1 MSTRYSCDYAVRAA
15 GCKKCKLQLPKGEL
29 RLAKVTPNPFV
40 QNAEGPPPDMKSYF
54 HPICLFDTFM
64 KARATTKVIEEP
76 GDLEGWIDMTDED
89 KVKVTELIDDLVK
102 TREKKGGGVQ
112 RTLTPIVKKAVKKE
126 EDSEQQSSA
135 KAAAFFSKRE
145 PLKAVKKEEPETEE
159 SKANQESK
167 FNLFTKLC
175 KLCELIADVNKHL
188 DKADCVRRFFK
199 SDGYDGDTLLILR
212 FLIPSIDQRVY
223 NIKERQLIKHFAQIF
238 GVPPAKLTDEYN
250 KNGDISQTI
259 KEAAENFKFSV
270 EKSDWSIQKIDRW
283 LDKLAQKTH
292 DEDQLEHLRFATKRL
307 SPRELQYLLRLIKK
321 DMRFNAGAKVIF
333 DGFHPNAYEAFQS
346 CRDLADIV
354 KRVET
359 GAISGEK
366 SSLAVNITLGTP
378 ILPMLA
384 EACKSVE
391 FAMKRCS
398 NGMLAEIKYDG
409 ERVQI
414 HKKGDKFDFFS
425 RSLKPVVK
433 HKVALVDKYIVKA
446 FPDAKDLILDA
457 EILMVDTATG
467 KPLPFGTL
475 GIHKKEK
482 FSNAVPCLFV
492 FDCLL
497 YDDVPVKDKPLS
509 ERKKFLEDTLKEV
522 PNHVMHSNYQ
532 VIKHGENHKLKTMIL
547 KAIDEGLEG
556 LVLKDLNGVYEP
568 GKRHWLKVKKDY
580 LEDGGMADTA
590 DLIVLGAYYGT
601 GNKGGK
607 MSVFLM
613 GVYDEDTET
622 YRTVCKMGNGH
633 TDEVLDRLNKELK
646 PKMRAIKRDVEKL
659 PKWLRCS
666 SQLCPDFVMMDPKQA
681 PVWEI
686 TGAEFSR
693 STNHT
698 ADGISIRF
706 PRVTKIRDDKDV
718 ETATCLRELKIL
730 FENSKEKSDVDKDE
744 DDSLPIYSKD
754 KLALGQAMH
763 DSEGE
768 DDDTKHLLKQEN
780 EQNVAVENTSP
791 KRSPRKRK
799 LEEEKSPV
807 KSKKRKSNEEN
818 MGDDKKDEQ
827 HLLKQENE
835 QNVAVENTSPKRSPR
850 KRKLEEEKSPVKSKK
865 RKSNEE
871 NMGDDKK
878 DEQKDLPAC
887 KWGSLCSRKNPQ
899 HLKEFAHPKK

>member
-188 DKADCVRRFFK
+188 DKADC
-199 SDGYDGDTLLILR
+199 
-212 FLIPSIDQRVY
+212 
-223 NIKERQLIKHFAQIF
+223 IF

-791 KRSPRKRK
+791 KAQPK
-799 LEEEKSPV
+799 EEKARRGKEPY
-807 KSKKRKSNEEN
+807 
-818 MGDDKKDEQ
+818 
-827 HLLKQENE
+827 
-835 QNVAVENTSPKRSPR
+835 
-850 KRKLEEEKSPVKSKK
+850 
-865 RKSNEE
+865 
-871 NMGDDKK
+871 DKK